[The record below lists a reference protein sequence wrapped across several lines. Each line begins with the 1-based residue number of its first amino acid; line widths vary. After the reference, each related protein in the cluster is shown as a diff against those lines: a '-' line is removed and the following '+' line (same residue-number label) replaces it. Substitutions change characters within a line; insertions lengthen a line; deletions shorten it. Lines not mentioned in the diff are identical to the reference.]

1 MSSFYL
7 DIIKDRLYA
16 SKKDDKKRRS
26 AQTAMYEIL
35 SDLIVMLAPILSFTM
50 EEVYQF
56 MKKPAGAPESV
67 LMLEWPK
74 LHEEYL
80 DKAKMENG
88 NTSLLFAAKS
98 RRSLKMHAGKRPSA
112 TPLMPRSTFMP
123 RVKLMSS

>member
-56 MKKPAGAPESV
+56 MKTG
-67 LMLEWPK
+67 
-74 LHEEYL
+74 
-80 DKAKMENG
+80 
-88 NTSLLFAAKS
+88 
-98 RRSLKMHAGKRPSA
+98 RRSGKCAYAGMA
-112 TPLMPRSTFMP
+112 ETP
-123 RVKLMSS
+123 